1 MKLNEIVPLPHMEQS
16 ETHVTYYAM
25 REKRHTNPTQS
36 ATTERKNGRNVSS
49 ITSAMLEEESE
60 SNNQGARVLK
70 QRFQGFRSCDF
81 QSSNA
86 FRGARVLKLPFKGF
100 RSRDFQSSNAFRG
113 ARVLKLPF
121 KGFRSRD
128 FQSSN
133 AFRGARVLKLPFKG
147 FRSHTKNFFSNPS
160 IPSSPLRGLLIF
172 SLPHQIFKFLMLA

>member
-121 KGFRSRD
+121 KGFRS
-128 FQSSN
+128 
-133 AFRGARVLKLPFKG
+133 
-147 FRSHTKNFFSNPS
+147 HTKNFFSNPS

-172 SLPHQIFKFLMLA
+172 SLPHQIFKFFTLA

>member
-121 KGFRSRD
+121 KGFRS
-128 FQSSN
+128 
-133 AFRGARVLKLPFKG
+133 
-147 FRSHTKNFFSNPS
+147 HTKNFFSNPS